1 MNAQPNLGAEAH
13 DVNPKYGLLFIVT
26 AAAVLFPFYIGG
38 PVLLVAIVY
47 LAWQERAQLRQT
59 IKHQGWVG
67 IFIVY
72 TIIVG
77 LYHRN
82 FLGVLATVAVALI
95 ALFFYYY
102 RKYLTVQHFLQIL
115 KIIAWGSIPLVM
127 MAIFQYLYYVW
138 NNGYDVWYIFKYH
151 NPQTRAEATFF
162 NANYYGLYCTMA
174 ILVAMYLAKTLTG
187 RNEKLLSIVAIAGN
201 SISIILTASR
211 LLLPTVVV
219 GILWLVYYLNRK
231 YAIIVLLTGL
241 IGGGVLLMNPEVLP
255 RLTTLDY
262 AFKDRF
268 ILWGTGWNIFLTSP
282 LVGRGAL
289 SYLNYYYLFVDRGQI
304 HAHQMLIDTLAN
316 YGLFGLFILINAF
329 TGYFRQLIKDLKD
342 STIRFELGLVTS
354 IIVVVLMHG
363 LMDMAIY
370 WLQTG
375 FVFLAIIL
383 CPTAILRELS
393 QLHRQPSE

>member
-1 MNAQPNLGAEAH
+1 MNAQLKLGAEVQV
-13 DVNPKYGLLFIVT
+13 DRSKYGMIFVIT
-26 AAAVLFPFYIGG
+26 AATMLLPFYIGG
-38 PVLLVAIVY
+38 PILFVATVY
-47 LAWQERAQLRQT
+47 LAWQERALLRQT
-59 IKHQGWVG
+59 IKQQGWLG

-72 TIIVG
+72 AIAIG
-77 LYHRN
+77 LYYRN
-82 FLGVLATVAVALI
+82 YVGILATIAVALI

-102 RKYLTVQHFLQIL
+102 RQYLTVERYLQIL
-115 KIIAWGSIPLVM
+115 KIIAWGSLPLVI
-127 MAIFQYLYYVW
+127 MAIFQYLFYVW
-138 NNGYDVWYIFKYH
+138 NNGYDAWYIFKYH

-187 RNEKLLSIVAIAGN
+187 RKEKLLSVLVIVGN

-219 GILWLVYYLNRK
+219 GVLWLVFYLNRK
-231 YAIIVLLTGL
+231 YAIVVLLMGV
-241 IGGGVLLMNPEVLP
+241 IGGGLLLMNPEVLP

-289 SYLNYYYLFVDRGQI
+289 SYLSYYYLFVDRGQI

-316 YGLFGLFILINAF
+316 YGLIGLFILTNAF
-329 TGYFRQLIKDLKD
+329 TGYFRQLMVDLKD

-383 CPTAILRELS
+383 CPTAIMRELA
-393 QLHRQPSE
+393 QLRSASKH

>member
-1 MNAQPNLGAEAH
+1 MNAQPKLGAGEH
-13 DVNPKYGLLFIVT
+13 GGKTKYGIVFIGT
-26 AAAVLFPFYIGG
+26 AATMLFPFYIGG
-38 PVLLVAIVY
+38 PILLAATIY
-47 LAWQERAQLRQT
+47 LAWQERAQLKQT
-59 IKHQGWVG
+59 IKHQGWLG

-72 TIIVG
+72 AIIVA
-77 LYHRN
+77 LYYRN
-82 FLGVLATVAVALI
+82 YVGVLATVAVALI

-102 RKYLTVQHFLQIL
+102 RQYLTVDRFLQIL
-115 KIIAWGSIPLVM
+115 KLIAWGSIPLVM
-127 MAIFQYLYYVW
+127 MAIFQYLFYVW
-138 NNGYDVWYIFKYH
+138 NNGYDAWYIFKYH

-187 RNEKLLSIVAIAGN
+187 RKEKFLSVIAIAGN

-219 GILWLVYYLNRK
+219 GVLWLVFYLNRK
-231 YAIIVLLTGL
+231 YAIVVFL
-241 IGGGVLLMNPEVLP
+241 IGLVGGGLLLMNPEVLP

-289 SYLNYYYLFVDRGQI
+289 SYLSYYYLFVDRGQI

-316 YGLFGLFILINAF
+316 YGLLGLFILTNAF
-329 TGYFRQLIKDLKD
+329 TGYFRQLMKDLND
-342 STIRFELGLVTS
+342 STIRFELGLITS
-354 IIVVVLMHG
+354 IIIVVLMHG

-383 CPTAILRELS
+383 CPPTILRELA
-393 QLHRQPSE
+393 QLRRQPS